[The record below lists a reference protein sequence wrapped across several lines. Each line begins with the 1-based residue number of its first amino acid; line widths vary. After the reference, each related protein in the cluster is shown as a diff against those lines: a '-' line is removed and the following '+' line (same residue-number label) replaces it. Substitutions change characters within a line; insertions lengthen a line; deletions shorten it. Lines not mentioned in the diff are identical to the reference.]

1 MRRRR
6 MSAPVRG
13 CLPGHLVALSLVVL
27 VAGLLSGSLLTGS
40 RASAEPGSRAS
51 AEPGSRASAE
61 PAPGGAATSE
71 PSSDA
76 DPSSDVALGLR
87 VTLFTPLDGALL
99 AAADDRLFVAGRA
112 VTFAPQPEHY
122 DLVVVLDTSRSTSAP
137 AGADVDGD
145 GWLGSDRGGRWI
157 DVTTDDWGDTV
168 LAAQI
173 YAVRTLIS
181 QLDARTTRVGIVTFS
196 GDGKP
201 ETPDAIRL
209 APLTG
214 DFTQISRALDYLL
227 LHRPTG
233 KTHIA
238 AGLEAAAGE
247 LLGEGRSRP
256 REGATPVVLL
266 LTDGQPTLPLGS
278 FDADVDHTIAV
289 GRRLA
294 DRGIR
299 IDTFPIGEQAN
310 QDVRVTGTLA
320 AVSGGRFTPVVQPAD
335 LMSTFENIQIAG
347 LATLAVR
354 NLSTGAEAEAVL
366 VEADGRFAAM
376 LPLADGENLIEV
388 QATDSAGRSTAR
400 SVRVARAPGGRPPVL
415 SPRLAKWHTRLLE
428 TRLLELYRA
437 EIARERERAARR
449 LDVRVDEAPEP
460 DPGVSP

>member
-1 MRRRR
+1 MRA
-6 MSAPVRG
+6 SQLTVPGWG
-13 CLPGHLVALSLVVL
+13 CLAIPFAL
-27 VAGLLSGSLLTGS
+27 GLGFYLAPPSGA
-40 RASAEPGSRAS
+40 RAEPEPTTLAAHAPPGTPEPPSDG
-51 AEPGSRASAE
+51 AES
-61 PAPGGAATSE
+61 
-71 PSSDA
+71 
-76 DPSSDVALGLR
+76 SSDVALGLR
-87 VTLFTPLDGALL
+87 VTLFTPLEGALL
-99 AAADDRLFVAGRA
+99 AGDDDRLFVAGRA
-112 VTFAPQPEHY
+112 VTFAPQAEHF

-181 QLDARTTRVGIVTFS
+181 QLDPRTTRVGIVTFS

-209 APLTG
+209 APLTHE
-214 DFTQISRALDYLL
+214 FAQIAKALDYLL
-227 LHRPTG
+227 VHRPMG

-256 REGATPVVLL
+256 REAATPVILL
-266 LTDGQPTLPLGS
+266 LTDGQPTLPFGS
-278 FDADVDHTIAV
+278 LDADVEHTIGV

-294 DRGIR
+294 ERGIR

-310 QDVRVTGTLA
+310 QDVRVTGTLS

-335 LMSTFENIQIAG
+335 LLATFENIQIAG
-347 LATLAVR
+347 LATLEVR
-354 NLSTGAEAEAVL
+354 NLSTGDAAEAVL
-366 VEADGRFAAM
+366 LEADGRFAAM

-388 QATDSAGRSTAR
+388 QATDAAGRSATH
-400 SVRVARAPGGRPPVL
+400 SVRVARGPGGRPPVL
-415 SPRLAKWHTRLLE
+415 SPRLAKWQTRLLE
-428 TRLLELYRA
+428 TRLLELYRQ
-437 EIARERERAARR
+437 EIALARERAERR
-449 LDVRVDEAPEP
+449 LDVRVDETSTPAPP
-460 DPGVSP
+460 DVSP